1 MSTSAISGTTG
12 TSGQSTTKSATAAAN
27 EASDRFLKLL
37 VTQMQNQDPLN
48 PMDNAQVTSQMAQ
61 ISTVTGIDKLNNTVS
76 SLGSSLGSSLAQMQM
91 LQGAG
96 LVGRAVLLEGNDLAY
111 NAETGKAGGG
121 YELAANAG
129 KVQIEILNA
138 AGAVVDTVTQTNK
151 GAGRQGFEWTPPEG
165 MSTNGMRFKV
175 TAASGNTAVTATP
188 LTSALVQAVN
198 TTNGTLTL
206 ELSNGSSTA
215 YSQVKAVS

>member
-1 MSTSAISGTTG
+1 MITSISGTSSASSSSGG
-12 TSGQSTTKSATAAAN
+12 TSATN

-48 PMDNAQVTSQMAQ
+48 PMDNAEVTSQMAQ
-61 ISTVTGIDKLNNTVS
+61 INTVTGIDKLNTTVS
-76 SLGSSLGSSLAQMQM
+76 GLGSSLAQMQM
-91 LQGAG
+91 LQGAS
-96 LVGRAVLLEGNDLAY
+96 LVGHVVLLEGNDLAF

-121 YELAANAG
+121 YELAASAG

-138 AGAVVDTVTQTNK
+138 AGTVVDTVNHTNK

-165 MSTNGMRFKV
+165 MSPHGMRFKV

-188 LTSALVQAVN
+188 LTSALVEAVN
-198 TTNGTLTL
+198 ASNGTLTL
-206 ELSNGSSTA
+206 ELSNGKHTA

>member
-1 MSTSAISGTTG
+1 MTTSAISGTSGATG
-12 TSGQSTTKSATAAAN
+12 TNKATSAQSATAAAN

-61 ISTVTGIDKLNNTVS
+61 INTVTGIDKLNNTVS
-76 SLGSSLGSSLAQMQM
+76 GLGSSLAQMQM
-91 LQGAG
+91 LQGAS
-96 LVGRAVLLEGNDLAY
+96 LVGHAVLLEGNNLAL
-111 NAETGKAGGG
+111 NADTGKAGGG

-129 KVQIEILNA
+129 KVQIEILSS
-138 AGAVVDTVTQTNK
+138 AGVVVDTVTQTNK
-151 GAGRQGFEWTPPEG
+151 SAGRQGFEWTPPEG
-165 MSTNGMRFKV
+165 MSTDGMRFKV

-188 LTSALVQAVN
+188 LTTSVVQAIN

>member
-1 MSTSAISGTTG
+1 MSTSAITG
-12 TSGQSTTKSATAAAN
+12 ATGAASPSTKQSATAAAN

-61 ISTVTGIDKLNNTVS
+61 INTVTGIDKLNNTVA
-76 SLGSSLGSSLAQMQM
+76 GLGSSLAQMQM
-91 LQGAG
+91 LQGAS
-96 LVGRAVLLEGNDLAY
+96 LVGRAVLMEGNELAF
-111 NAETGKAGGG
+111 NADTGKAGGG

-129 KVQIEILNA
+129 KVQVEILNA
-138 AGAVVDTVTQTNK
+138 SGAVVDTVTQTNK
-151 GAGRQGFEWTPPEG
+151 SAGRQGFEWTPPDG

-175 TAASGNTAVTATP
+175 TALSGNTAVTATP
-188 LTSALVQAVN
+188 LSSALVQAVN

-206 ELSNGSSTA
+206 ELSNGNSTA

>member
-1 MSTSAISGTTG
+1 MSTNAISGTTG
-12 TSGQSTTKSATAAAN
+12 ASNAAGTQSATAAAN

-61 ISTVTGIDKLNNTVS
+61 INTVTGIDKLNNTV
-76 SLGSSLGSSLAQMQM
+76 SSLGSSLAQMQM

>member
-1 MSTSAISGTTG
+1 MSTSAISAATG
-12 TSGQSTTKSATAAAN
+12 AASPSTKQSATAAAN

-61 ISTVTGIDKLNNTVS
+61 INTVTGIDKLNNTVA
-76 SLGSSLGSSLAQMQM
+76 GLGSSLAQMQM
-91 LQGAG
+91 LQGAS
-96 LVGRAVLLEGNDLAY
+96 LVGRAVLMEGNELAF
-111 NAETGKAGGG
+111 NADTGKAGGG

-129 KVQIEILNA
+129 KVQVEILNA
-138 AGAVVDTVTQTNK
+138 SGAVVDTVTQTNK
-151 GAGRQGFEWTPPEG
+151 SAGRQGFEWTPPDG

-175 TAASGNTAVTATP
+175 TALSGNTAVTATP
-188 LTSALVQAVN
+188 LSSALVQAVN

-206 ELSNGSSTA
+206 ELSNGNSTA

>member
-1 MSTSAISGTTG
+1 MAVSSVTSNAG
-12 TSGQSTTKSATAAAN
+12 TAALQGSSTATDPS
-27 EASDRFLKLL
+27 ERFLKLL
-37 VTQMQNQDPLN
+37 VAQMQNQDPLN

-61 ISTVTGIDKLNNTVS
+61 INTVTGIDKLNNTVS
-76 SLGSSLGSSLAQMQM
+76 GLGSSLAQMQM
-91 LQGAG
+91 LQGAS
-96 LVGRAVLLEGNDLAY
+96 LVGHAVLLEGNNLAL
-111 NAETGKAGGG
+111 NADTGKAGGG

-129 KVQIEILNA
+129 KVQIEILSS
-138 AGAVVDTVTQTNK
+138 AGVVVDTVTQTNK
-151 GAGRQGFEWTPPEG
+151 SAGRQGFEWTPPEG
-165 MSTNGMRFKV
+165 LSTDGMRFKV

-188 LTSALVQAVN
+188 LTTSVVQAIN

>member
-1 MSTSAISGTTG
+1 MTTSAISGTSGATG
-12 TSGQSTTKSATAAAN
+12 TNKATSAQSATAAAN

-61 ISTVTGIDKLNNTVS
+61 INTVTGIDKLNNTVS
-76 SLGSSLGSSLAQMQM
+76 GLGSSLAQMQM
-91 LQGAG
+91 LQGAS
-96 LVGRAVLLEGNDLAY
+96 LVGHAVLLEGNNLAL
-111 NAETGKAGGG
+111 NADTGKAGGG

-129 KVQIEILNA
+129 KVQIEILSS
-138 AGAVVDTVTQTNK
+138 AGVVVDTVTQTNK
-151 GAGRQGFEWTPPEG
+151 SAGRQGFEWTPPEG
-165 MSTNGMRFKV
+165 LSTDGMRFKV

-188 LTSALVQAVN
+188 LTTSVVQAIN